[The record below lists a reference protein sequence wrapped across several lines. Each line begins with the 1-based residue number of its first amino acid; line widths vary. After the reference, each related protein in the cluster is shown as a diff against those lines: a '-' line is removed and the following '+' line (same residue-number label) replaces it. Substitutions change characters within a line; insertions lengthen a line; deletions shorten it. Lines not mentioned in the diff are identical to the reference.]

1 MIGYVTIGTSNLD
14 AAKKFYTDLLADL
27 GAKVLLDV
35 GRLAMIGSGM
45 DKPMLAVCTPYND
58 EAPSPG
64 NGNMVAIP
72 GGSREGVDKLYHK
85 AIALGATEEGAPG
98 ERMPSF
104 YAGYLRDPDGN
115 KLAFFHMG

>member
-1 MIGYVTIGTSNLD
+1 MIGYVTIGTSNLE
-14 AAKKFYTDLLADL
+14 AAKAFYTDLLADL

-35 GRLAMIGSGM
+35 GRLAMIGSGF

-98 ERMPSF
+98 ERMPNF

>member
-1 MIGYVTIGTSNLD
+1 
-14 AAKKFYTDLLADL
+14 
-27 GAKVLLDV
+27 
-35 GRLAMIGSGM
+35 IGSGM

-98 ERMPSF
+98 ERMPNF

>member
-1 MIGYVTIGTSNLD
+1 MVTSLSAPATWTLRR
-14 AAKKFYTDLLADL
+14 KFYTDLLADL